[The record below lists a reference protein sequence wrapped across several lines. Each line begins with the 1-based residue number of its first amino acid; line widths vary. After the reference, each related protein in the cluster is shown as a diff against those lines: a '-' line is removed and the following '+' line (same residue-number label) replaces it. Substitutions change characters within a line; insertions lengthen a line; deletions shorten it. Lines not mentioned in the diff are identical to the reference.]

1 MVLPPTVFFL
11 IFSYL
16 PMAGMVVAFKK
27 FNYTDGL
34 FRSPWCGFENFK
46 FFFIGGKALKVMFNT
61 VAYNFAFIVTGL
73 VVQVAAAIFLS
84 EIGSRYFK
92 KITQSMMFLPYF
104 LSWVVV
110 GAFIYNIFNYEYG
123 SLNTLLKSLNME
135 PVNVY
140 EQIWLW
146 KFILVACNTWKW
158 TGYGSLIYLAAIMG
172 IDNQLFEA
180 AEIDG
185 ASKFHKIR
193 HITIP
198 MITPQIIVLTI
209 MAVGRIFRGDFGMFY
224 QVTGNNPL
232 LFSTT
237 DVIDTYVFRALLDL
251 QDFGMASA
259 AGMLQ
264 SVLCF
269 FFLLFTNAIVRKV
282 DKSYALF

>member
-1 MVLPPTVFFL
+1 MVLPPTIFFL

-27 FNYTDGL
+27 YNYTDGL
-34 FRSPWCGFENFK
+34 FMSPWCGFENFK
-46 FFFIGGKALKVMFNT
+46 FFFIGGKALKVMVNT
-61 VAYNFAFIVTGL
+61 VAYNLAFIVTGL
-73 VVQVAAAIFLS
+73 FVQVTTAIFLS

-92 KITQSMMFLPYF
+92 KVTQTMMFLPYF

-123 SLNTLLKSLNME
+123 SLNTFLKSINFE

-140 EQIWLW
+140 EEVWLW
-146 KFILVACNTWKW
+146 KYILVACNTWKW
-158 TGYGSLIYLAAIMG
+158 AGYGSLIYLAAIIG
-172 IDNQLFEA
+172 IDNELYES

-185 ASKFHKIR
+185 ASKFQKIR

-198 MITPQIIVLTI
+198 MITPQIVVLTL
-209 MAVGRIFRGDFGMFY
+209 MAIGRIFRGDFGMFY

-232 LFSTT
+232 LYNAT
-237 DVIDTYVFRALLDL
+237 DVIDTYVFRALLEL

-269 FFLLFTNAIVRKV
+269 IFLIITNAVVRRI
-282 DKSYALF
+282 DKNYALF